1 MHPSIA
7 LQVAER
13 ELQEEGQAIPGDLP
27 APPPLFLHFAP
38 RWHQKRRTMTGVLA
52 GYFDQPKHNPPLPIL
67 PGVQDLLART
77 AEPAMTEDELNRLES
92 ERRRAEAISGK
103 RGRPNMARSKRRD
116 ADIGSGVVVADSKRP
131 RNQSSTRS
139 DSPLTELKIL
149 SEESS
154 PPLTPTSSKSDYS
167 LQEDLRLAGEKKG
180 KPSYPF
186 TVRVSV
192 TAAAKPTAAKAA
204 KSGIIASSE
213 NKAGKKRKASE
224 MEQPMQRQRQHTTAV
239 AQGQKTKVRPGWK
252 GWVEV
257 EGSPEPKDK
266 LINLDFPVPT
276 LEKRTRS
283 GKVAPAIAP
292 LPNRS
297 RKASTAKSSTRATTE
312 VSETPAPGSAVE
324 SSLGSINE
332 KDSSEEPKVEAI

>member
-1 MHPSIA
+1 
-7 LQVAER
+7 
-13 ELQEEGQAIPGDLP
+13 
-27 APPPLFLHFAP
+27 
-38 RWHQKRRTMTGVLA
+38 
-52 GYFDQPKHNPPLPIL
+52 
-67 PGVQDLLART
+67 
-77 AEPAMTEDELNRLES
+77 
-92 ERRRAEAISGK
+92 
-103 RGRPNMARSKRRD
+103 MAKPKRRD
-116 ADIGSGVVVADSKRP
+116 TDIAASVIVADSKRS

-167 LQEDLRLAGEKKG
+167 LQDDPRLVGEKKG
-180 KPSYPF
+180 KPTYPF

-192 TAAAKPTAAKAA
+192 TTAAKPTAAKVA
-204 KSGIIASSE
+204 KSGTTAPLE
-213 NKAGKKRKASE
+213 NKTGKKRKASE

-239 AQGQKTKVRPGWK
+239 AQGQKPKVRPGWK

-283 GKVAPAIAP
+283 GKVAPPTVP

-297 RKASTAKSSTRATTE
+297 RKPSTAKSSTRATTE
-312 VSETPAPGSAVE
+312 ASETPAPGSAVE
-324 SSLGSINE
+324 SSLGSIKE
-332 KDSSEEPKVEAI
+332 KDPSEQPKAEVI